1 MRISDWSSDVCS
13 SDLLDLAGWQIGP
26 LRFGL
31 RLSRN
36 AFTDRSPD
44 PYELDSPAEF
54 VAVNLEYFV
63 LDPAYACRRPAL
75 HRYLVAHFGAAPPHP
90 ACAPGLPYVLPD
102 ACEGQA
108 LLLQPAQVGKAAG
121 RERGWQEG

>member
-1 MRISDWSSDVCS
+1 MTGRTPIPNSTDKLVPYTTLFRSHAHGRAPSGGLSLDPR
-13 SDLLDLAGWQIGP
+13 LLDLAGWQVGP

-54 VAVNLEYFV
+54 VAVNLEY
-63 LDPAYACRRPAL
+63 LDRKSTRLNSSP
-75 HRYLVAHFGAAPPHP
+75 
-90 ACAPGLPYVLPD
+90 
-102 ACEGQA
+102 
-108 LLLQPAQVGKAAG
+108 
-121 RERGWQEG
+121 

>member
-13 SDLLDLAGWQIGP
+13 SDLLDLAGWQVRP

-44 PYELDSPAEF
+44 PYELHSPPEF
-54 VAVNLEYFV
+54 VAVNLEHLV
-63 LDPAYACRRPAL
+63 LAPAHACRRPAL
-75 HRYLVAHFGAAPPHP
+75 HSYFVAHFGTAPPHP
-90 ACAPGLPYVLPD
+90 ACAPVGPSLLPH
-102 ACEGQA
+102 AGHGQA
-108 LLLQPAQVGKAAG
+108 PRLELQ
-121 RERGWQEG
+121 R